1 MSAAVRKDCIISD
14 RTCLIGLERIN
25 RLDIPPRLYGR
36 VWIPPAVDQEIG
48 FSMPWLEVQPV
59 TNQALVSSLRT
70 QIDWGES
77 EAIALAL
84 EIKGTP
90 ILLDDKKARRI
101 AAQFDLPITGTV
113 GLLLKAKRE
122 NVIDALCPIL
132 DALEMAEFRIA
143 PALRRRALELADEA

>member
-1 MSAAVRKDCIISD
+1 ANAQAACSLSLRCQTGSI
-14 RTCLIGLERIN
+14 
-25 RLDIPPRLYGR
+25 
-36 VWIPPAVDQEIG
+36 
-48 FSMPWLEVQPV
+48 PWLEVRQV
-59 TNQALVSSLRT
+59 KNQALVNSLRN

-77 EAIALAL
+77 EALAKPLRRRIALAL
-84 EIKGTP
+84 ELKGTS

-122 NVIDALCPIL
+122 NVIDALCPVL
-132 DALEMAEFRIA
+132 DALEIAEFRIA

>member
-25 RLDIPPRLYGR
+25 RLDIPPRLYGK

-84 EIKGTP
+84 ETKGTP
-90 ILLDDKKARRI
+90 ILLDDKKARDRKS
-101 AAQFDLPITGTV
+101 V
-113 GLLLKAKRE
+113 
-122 NVIDALCPIL
+122 V
-132 DALEMAEFRIA
+132 
-143 PALRRRALELADEA
+143 